1 MDGFGG
7 FDILFLALVAGFL
20 ILRLRSVLG
29 QRTGNE
35 NPERWRGTRLGG
47 QGPQSL
53 PGNVTRMPDRAPDAR
68 PPGDAPTPGPAPG
81 AAPAVAPVGSVEAGV
96 AQIRSA
102 DPSFDPRGF
111 AGGARQAFEMIVR
124 AFAQGDTAILR
135 PLLSDE
141 VYENFATAIQDRRKA
156 RHTLETTLV
165 AIKSADMVDARLNG
179 RTAEVSLKF
188 VSEQKN
194 VTRDE
199 GGQVIDGAPE
209 HVATVT
215 DIWTFAR
222 NTRASDPNWTLIG
235 TSAQN

>member
-1 MDGFGG
+1 
-7 FDILFLALVAGFL
+7 
-20 ILRLRSVLG
+20 
-29 QRTGNE
+29 
-35 NPERWRGTRLGG
+35 
-47 QGPQSL
+47 
-53 PGNVTRMPDRAPDAR
+53 MPDRSPETRAPE
-68 PPGDAPTPGPAPG
+68 TS
-81 AAPAVAPVGSVEAGV
+81 APAQAPASTPLGSVESGV

-102 DPSFDPRGF
+102 DSSFDPRGF
-111 AGGARQAFEMIVR
+111 ANGARQAFEMIVR
-124 AFAQGDTAILR
+124 AFAQGDTATLR

-141 VYENFATAIQDRRKA
+141 VYEHFTTAIQDRSRA

-165 AIKSADMVDARLNG
+165 AIKSSDIVDARLNG
-179 RTAEVSLKF
+179 RTAEVSVKF

-199 GGQVIDGAPE
+199 SGQVIDGAPE